1 MPSGI
6 GSAVYVVSSQAPAPV
21 ITPPSGTYNL
31 PLAVTITGDPLFEPI
46 DVNQDQDNAFIYY
59 TTDGTTPTG
68 DWYGDA
74 GTGST
79 QVCGF
84 GTWAVNNGW
93 AVPCTFNLVGGM
105 TTVEAVVDGVGYT
118 ESPVTTAVYNV
129 PLTFTVTVS
138 PLTLTINPAGNAGA
152 VSVTITSQNGYSG
165 TVNLTCSGLPPGDA
179 CVFNPPSVSVTPS
192 TNGIST
198 LTISAGLNSH
208 NNSFPLLPGGA
219 TLAVALCF
227 FGFRKR
233 RRLQLIVLLA
243 ASVIGLS
250 LFTGCGTPGSVPN
263 SVSVVITGTDSS
275 GAPVVNGNLQLIQMQ
290 SQ

>member
-1 MPSGI
+1 
-6 GSAVYVVSSQAPAPV
+6 
-21 ITPPSGTYNL
+21 
-31 PLAVTITGDPLFEPI
+31 
-46 DVNQDQDNAFIYY
+46 VN
-59 TTDGTTPTG
+59 
-68 DWYGDA
+68 
-74 GTGST
+74 
-79 QVCGF
+79 
-84 GTWAVNNGW
+84 
-93 AVPCTFNLVGGM
+93 
-105 TTVEAVVDGVGYT
+105 AVVDGVGYT
-118 ESPVTTAVYNV
+118 ESPVATAVYNV
-129 PLTFTVTVS
+129 PLTFTVTVGS
-138 PLTLTINPAGNAGA
+138 STLVINPAGNAGA
-152 VSVTITSQNGYSG
+152 VGVTVTSQNGYSG

-179 CVFNPPSVSVTPS
+179 CVFVPSSVSVTPS
-192 TNGIST
+192 TNGISV
-198 LTISAGLNSH
+198 LTISAGLNSK